1 MDFAPGIPPEV
12 ESCVNQLVR
21 TCHAHHVLLSGF
33 AFRMN
38 DKPGDFLC
46 SFGTLDDTY
55 ENINGLHDRLFEIL
69 KEQQPVKKV
78 LYKND
83 A

>member
-1 MDFAPGIPPEV
+1 MGFAPSIPPEV

-21 TCHAHHVLLSGF
+21 TCYAHHVLLSGF

-38 DKPGDFLC
+38 DKPGDFLF

-55 ENINGLHDRLFEIL
+55 ENINGLHDHLFKIL
-69 KEQQPVKKV
+69 KEQQPVKKI